1 MLIKGLLSLFVGAMV
16 AVLLVCSIVGCT
28 TDFAAEQPQKTP
40 GDAAKL
46 TNSRI
51 NSTKNKGGNGNLRP
65 PQHQVE
71 YKSSSLLIIEFVSL
85 IGAEAGDLRYYII
98 SCEAF

>member
-1 MLIKGLLSLFVGAMV
+1 MFVAAMA

-28 TDFAAEQPQKTP
+28 TDFAADQPPKTP
-40 GDAAKL
+40 DDAAKL

-51 NSTKNKGGNGNLRP
+51 DSTKNKGGNGNLRP

-71 YKSSSLLIIEFVSL
+71 YKSSLIVCIIDWCGGRRPPLLIGS
-85 IGAEAGDLRYYII
+85 
-98 SCEAF
+98 

>member
-1 MLIKGLLSLFVGAMV
+1 MLIKWRLSLFVAAMA

-40 GDAAKL
+40 NDAAKL

-51 NSTKNKGGNGNLRP
+51 DSTKNEGGNGNLRP

-71 YKSSSLLIIEFVSL
+71 LQIIINSL
-85 IGAEAGDLRYYII
+85 YN
-98 SCEAF
+98 